1 MTPAER
7 LQPHITAAYRTWN
20 GKTPAAPLDLRAAFS
35 DPECLAYAK
44 TEITRI
50 RGPRG
55 HLTIFEADHESKIR
69 CQTLERM
76 IAEYEALQKPPE
88 TV

>member
-20 GKTPAAPLDLRAAFS
+20 GRSVSSPLVLGAAFAEAE
-35 DPECLAYAK
+35 DFAYAK
-44 TEITRI
+44 TEIARLRAVGQRTLAE
-50 RGPRG
+50 
-55 HLTIFEADHESKIR
+55 HDHESKIR